1 MMTAGVLPAPPSVKL
16 PTHSTG
22 RPGCTPVFAMRRAA
36 IAPSM
41 SPRGARSWA
50 SGLAP
55 RHQKAGSRMA
65 SSLMKLQLHEIGIE
79 RRQCAIKRATEGLD
93 HCMSGIRDPCAG
105 IGVAEPRGE
114 VRDKAVRAGNR
125 LRAVRIVKRGVDFPK
140 VPDVRAVQNCGA
152 ELRG

>member
-1 MMTAGVLPAPPSVKL
+1 
-16 PTHSTG
+16 
-22 RPGCTPVFAMRRAA
+22 
-36 IAPSM
+36 
-41 SPRGARSWA
+41 
-50 SGLAP
+50 
-55 RHQKAGSRMA
+55 
-65 SSLMKLQLHEIGIE
+65 MKLQLHEIGIE

-125 LRAVRIVKRGVDFPK
+125 LRAVCIVKRGVDFPK

-152 ELRG
+152 ELRGLDRILSAMLDERAADEDSRCHAIKIGRASCRERV